1 MHCFV
6 SKLYTKYMTTVA
18 TNKRAHFDYLISDKY
33 EAGLVLTG
41 QEVKSVRAGH
51 ISLKESFVTIK
62 ESELFLTNA
71 HISFYK
77 QAGEIKSYNPTRPR
91 KLLLKK
97 SEIKHLIGKLRL
109 LGLTLV
115 PLRVYTK
122 KRPARNVSPLNKN
135 FFNKTLGSNSKK
147 EYYPESKHSDA
158 GGLLKLEFGIGKGK
172 NKFDKREDLKKKDA
186 DRDMRRALKNY

>member
-1 MHCFV
+1 MPTLAV
-6 SKLYTKYMTTVA
+6 
-18 TNKRAHFDYLISDKY
+18 NKRAHFDYLISDKY
-33 EAGLVLTG
+33 EAGLVLQG
-41 QEVKSVRAGH
+41 GEVKSVRAGH

-77 QAGEIKSYNPTRPR
+77 QAGEVKNYNPTRPR

-97 SEIKHLIGKLRL
+97 SEIKHLIGKLRIT
-109 LGLTLV
+109 GLTLV

-122 KRPARNVSPLNKN
+122 KRLI
-135 FFNKTLGSNSKK
+135 
-147 EYYPESKHSDA
+147 
-158 GGLLKLEFGIGKGK
+158 KLEFGIGKGK

-186 DRDMRRALKNY
+186 DRDIRRALKNF